1 MDKKSMLRNDVENL
15 SDVETL
21 FADTLDFVLEFDGEG
36 GDVGVLALGAE
47 RIRFATH
54 FLQDEPEVLSLGAT
68 LGKCVEEQLVV
79 AAETR
84 DFFMNV
90 EFVCH
95 DAGFLQQTHIVDF
108 GILHER
114 IDAFAELD
122 LPRFDALRIEDF
134 DLVDDFVQVE
144 NAAGEVG
151 GKVRPFLFAHGDDSI
166 QSLIEFGLQMLFPHF
181 VVAVAIR
188 ELQNVGN
195 GEHVFELD
203 FTGDAVL
210 LLHGLRDFDELGNGS
225 FVVADGNVP
234 GIASAK
240 RNGQVHGTAD
250 ELVLNL
256 SLEVVF
262 EVSEVLR
269 NLARNFK
276 KTAVHAADFDDARD
290 SLQCGFAFS
299 EPGHRNDVHTKP
311 Y

>member
-1 MDKKSMLRNDVENL
+1 MKTSKLVFATLALGDVHR
-15 SDVETL
+15 L
-21 FADTLDFVLEFDGEG
+21 FADALNLVLELDGERC
-36 GDVGVLALGAE
+36 DFGVLALGAK
-47 RIRFATH
+47 RIRFAAH
-54 FLQDEPEVLSLGAT
+54 FLEDKPEVLALSAT
-68 LGKCVEEQLVV
+68 FGERVEEELVV
-79 AAETR
+79 APKSR
-84 DFFMNV
+84 DFFVDV
-90 EFVCH
+90 ELVGH
-95 DAGFLQQTHIVDF
+95 DAGFLQKADFVDF

-166 QSLIEFGLQMLFPHF
+166 QSLVEFGLQMLFPHF
-181 VVAVAIR
+181 VVAVAIC

-240 RNGQVHGTAD
+240 RNGQVHGTAN

-262 EVSEVLR
+262 EISEVLR
-269 NLARNFK
+269 HLA
-276 KTAVHAADFDDARD
+276 
-290 SLQCGFAFS
+290 
-299 EPGHRNDVHTKP
+299 
-311 Y
+311 